1 MPYIKEICVAGRI
14 LLLLKFHT
22 LRYNCKGKRGK
33 DDTGR
38 HVNVSRG

>member
-14 LLLLKFHT
+14 LEVRKYHT

>member
-14 LLLLKFHT
+14 LEVT
-22 LRYNCKGKRGK
+22 AKGIRGK